1 MIVASWVMRP
11 SADIWSLI
19 RGAGGAA
26 PIAPAAAPAELV
38 APAELTGAMARLF
51 AAAVDEGFAMCLL
64 VLFSGTL
71 ERILS

>member
-19 RGAGGAA
+19 L
-26 PIAPAAAPAELV
+26 APAELV
-38 APAELTGAMARLF
+38 APAELTGTMARLF

-64 VLFSGTL
+64 VFFSGTL

>member
-19 RGAGGAA
+19 RGAGSAA
-26 PIAPAAAPAELV
+26 PIAPDAAPAELV
-38 APAELTGAMARLF
+38 APAELTGTMARLF